1 MFLLCKKVLYAIQ
14 TISGNKRVIN
24 LEPVTTIRQIKEQL
38 FAMESIQADQRRI
51 LSSGRAIEDT
61 QTIESSSIVD
71 GQAIHMILNLEG
83 GF

>member
-1 MFLLCKKVLYAIQ
+1 MKIAIQ

-24 LEPVTTIRQIKEQL
+24 VEPVTTIRQIKEQL
-38 FAMESIQADQRRI
+38 FAMEGIQADWQRF

-61 QTIESSSIVD
+61 QTIESPDIVD

-83 GF
+83 DF